1 MRFYRPTFAEIDMDA
16 LRHNLRKIRQ
26 LVALDV
32 RILGVVKAD
41 AYGHGMGEVSR
52 VLVEEGVEYL
62 GVASL
67 DEARELRKAGI
78 KSKIIVL
85 GAILP
90 EEIEG
95 VLKFNV
101 IQAVSDLKIARLLSK
116 LGQAKKRNIKVHV
129 KIDTGMGRIGFW
141 HQEAIEFVK
150 KIAALKNIVID
161 GIFTHFPSAEDDKR
175 FTQRQIR
182 DFNLLMK
189 ELSACN
195 INIPFKH
202 ASNSMALVD
211 FKDSHMNIVRPGL
224 IIYGL
229 HPRQDLIK
237 RLGLKPVMTLKT
249 KVTHVKSVPKGRSI
263 SYGRTYVTKNE
274 TRIATIPV
282 GYGDGYSRHLSNKA
296 HVLIRGKRAP
306 IAGRICMDMCMVDVG
321 HLQGAKSGDDVVLI
335 GKQGKEV
342 IRTEELA
349 DIMGT
354 IPYEVVCNIGRRVP
368 RIYRRRK

>member
-1 MRFYRPTFAEIDMDA
+1 MRFYRQTFAEIDLDA
-16 LRHNLRKIRQ
+16 LRHNLRKVRQ
-26 LVALDV
+26 LAASDV
-32 RILGVVKAD
+32 NILGVVKAD
-41 AYGHGMGEVSR
+41 AYGHGMKEVSR
-52 VLVEEGVEYL
+52 VLVEEGVEYF

-67 DEARELRKAGI
+67 DEARELREAGI
-78 KSKIIVL
+78 KNKIIIL
-85 GAILP
+85 GAILA

-95 VLKFNV
+95 VLKFNA

-116 LGQAKKRNIKVHV
+116 LGQAKKRNIKVHI

-141 HQEAIEFVK
+141 HQGAINFIK
-150 KIAALKNIVID
+150 KIAALNNIVID
-161 GIFTHFPSAEDDKR
+161 GIFTHFPSAEDNKK
-175 FTQRQIR
+175 FTQRQIN
-182 DFNLLMK
+182 DFNFLVK

-202 ASNSMALVD
+202 TSNSMALVD

-224 IIYGL
+224 IMYGL
-229 HPRQDLIK
+229 HPREDLVKI
-237 RLGLKPVMTLKT
+237 LDLKPVMTLKT
-249 KVTHVKSVPKGRSI
+249 KVTHVKSVPKGRTI
-263 SYGRTYVTKNE
+263 SYGRTYVTKKE

-306 IAGRICMDMCMVDVG
+306 IAGRVCMDMCMVDVG

-335 GKQGKEV
+335 GKQGKEA
-342 IRTEELA
+342 IRAEELA

-368 RIYRRRK
+368 RIYTRRK